1 MKNITPK
8 TVLLILCT
16 VCVSSLHR
24 SVLADGCTG
33 STFTIKYSPACNC
46 WQVCGNFISDCEE
59 IKSIDWD
66 FGDGGTASGKNPCH
80 TYTQPGTYTVTM
92 NIKACCHGFPL
103 FPCSNIQTCQITNT
117 VTVTQA
123 QIDNNGPQ
131 ANFKAD
137 TVCLGQE
144 TTFTNQSQFA
154 NDYTWLFPDGSTS
167 NAANPTYEFDSC
179 GVYKQNIALVASDNT
194 CCPSPSYDTIT
205 KSVYVKCPPNT
216 PANANADT
224 SDYIYE
230 SDASIIEDTVCHQ
243 EPMQFDLAKTDSIV
257 DWQWTFSDG
266 GSSSNLSPQHVFDDC
281 GANAQPPNYAEV
293 AVTNTQGCIDTVTE
307 YVEVFCPFQFTGQI
321 TNQGCTQ
328 EGGIILDFQGS
339 SAALEY
345 SKDCGN
351 TFQSDSNYWFP
362 LSPGDYC
369 IVVRDTFQV
378 CKQTDTLT
386 VGLDGGPSITAI
398 DSMNPTCNGGPSSG
412 YVDITVTGG
421 ASPLSYQWSN
431 GATTQDINNVP
442 AGTYSVTVTDANDCL
457 DDATVTLQPLSGS
470 LDVSEGCN
478 GANNGAIDLTVTGG
492 APPFSYNW
500 SNSETTQD
508 INNLPPNSYSVT
520 VTDDEGCTVVLDT
533 TIVEPPP
540 LQYDF
545 SVSQYGGGYNI
556 SCYDSSDG
564 SIDLI
569 VNGGTPPY
577 SYNWSGANA
586 NSQDLNDIPAGNYAV
601 TITDDNGCTLTADTV
616 LTEPPPLPGDLTVS
630 NYNGSNVS
638 CYGASDGF
646 IDLSVNAGGSNLT
659 YSWSNGSS
667 SQDLSAIPAGYYSV
681 TVSNAT
687 GCANTIDT
695 TLIEPDSLQLSIDS
709 LAEYAGGYNISCHG
723 ASDGLIEISV
733 SGGTPPYSYSWNG
746 GTYTSQDLVNIPAG
760 NYSLTVTDING
771 CTIRFDTTLT
781 EPQPLTDS
789 LVLSE
794 YPSGDNI
801 SCYGADDGAISILDV
816 SGGVPPYGYFY
827 KSGSDTNSTTS
838 SDTSNL
844 PPGHYTIVVGDQN
857 ACTIKHDT
865 TLTEPPPLRLDF
877 SISSYPSGDNVS
889 CKGANDGSINLT
901 VSGGSPGYDYNWS
914 AGDTTQD
921 LDSIPAGQYTVTVTD
936 TNGCVITGDTT
947 LTEPPPLQ
955 ISATL
960 SQYAGGYNV
969 SCYGASDGSIDITVN
984 GGTTPYSYSWNGG
997 ASTSQDLTNIPA
1009 DSFNVVVTD
1018 ANGCTITLDTVLT
1031 EPPPL
1036 QDSISVS
1043 SYIGGDNVSCYG
1055 ASDGSIDL
1063 TVNGGVSPYIYS
1075 WNGGTDST
1083 QDLTNITAGNY
1094 AVTVT
1099 DQNGCTLVD
1108 DTTLTEPPPLT
1119 TSFTVP
1125 SYAGDYNVSC
1135 NGASDGSIDLTVNG
1149 GTQAYDYNWSP
1160 NGNTSQDL
1168 DSIPA
1173 GQYSVTVTDTNGC
1186 AVTRDTTLTEPPPLQ
1201 ISATLSQYA
1210 GGYNVSCYGASDGSI
1225 DITVNG
1231 GTTPYSYSW
1240 NGGAYNAEDLTN
1252 IPAGTYDVVVTDAN
1266 GCTITLDTVL
1276 NEPPPLNS
1284 SWTTSH
1290 YTGDWEVSCHDGS
1303 DGSIDLTVNGGV
1315 TPYTYSWNG
1324 GAYNSEDLTNVPAG
1338 NYSVTIT
1345 DTNGCTITID
1355 TTLTEPP
1362 PFSTSASLSSFQGN
1376 NNISCFGYSDGF
1388 IDLDV
1393 SGSTPPYSYSW
1404 STGATTQDLF
1414 NISAGSYSV
1423 TITDTNG
1430 CTTIFDTTLT
1440 QPDPLGTDIAASS
1453 YENGYGVSCNSFED
1467 GWIDLTVTG
1476 GTSPFTYQWNGGV
1489 SSNQDLDSIGAGTY
1503 KVQVIDANGCII
1515 EDSVTLTEPPPIAAN
1530 LQSENVT
1537 CYDGEDGYM
1546 SVQPQGGTSPYEI
1559 QWSNGETGNAAN
1571 NLPAGEYST
1580 TVSDTN
1586 NCQTQLQETLY
1597 DPGPVEI
1604 TVPSE
1609 YNIRFGDTTQ
1619 IKTQS
1624 FTNGK
1629 DVSSYSWMPKK
1640 ALSCTD
1646 CADPKASPLE
1656 TTTYIV
1662 TMVDEDGC
1670 YDTART
1676 KVLVDNSK
1684 ILFIPNAFTP
1694 GNDEI
1699 NDRFRVNVKGVKEF
1713 EMKIFNR
1720 WGEKVFESHNKTN
1733 GWDGTYKGERCRPG
1747 VFVYI
1752 VRVTYLDGK
1761 TKERSGSVTLIR

>member
-1 MKNITPK
+1 
-8 TVLLILCT
+8 
-16 VCVSSLHR
+16 
-24 SVLADGCTG
+24 
-33 STFTIKYSPACNC
+33 
-46 WQVCGNFISDCEE
+46 
-59 IKSIDWD
+59 
-66 FGDGGTASGKNPCH
+66 
-80 TYTQPGTYTVTM
+80 
-92 NIKACCHGFPL
+92 
-103 FPCSNIQTCQITNT
+103 
-117 VTVTQA
+117 
-123 QIDNNGPQ
+123 
-131 ANFKAD
+131 
-137 TVCLGQE
+137 
-144 TTFTNQSQFA
+144 
-154 NDYTWLFPDGSTS
+154 
-167 NAANPTYEFDSC
+167 
-179 GVYKQNIALVASDNT
+179 
-194 CCPSPSYDTIT
+194 
-205 KSVYVKCPPNT
+205 
-216 PANANADT
+216 
-224 SDYIYE
+224 
-230 SDASIIEDTVCHQ
+230 
-243 EPMQFDLAKTDSIV
+243 
-257 DWQWTFSDG
+257 
-266 GSSSNLSPQHVFDDC
+266 
-281 GANAQPPNYAEV
+281 
-293 AVTNTQGCIDTVTE
+293 
-307 YVEVFCPFQFTGQI
+307 
-321 TNQGCTQ
+321 
-328 EGGIILDFQGS
+328 
-339 SAALEY
+339 
-345 SKDCGN
+345 
-351 TFQSDSNYWFP
+351 
-362 LSPGDYC
+362 
-369 IVVRDTFQV
+369 
-378 CKQTDTLT
+378 
-386 VGLDGGPSITAI
+386 
-398 DSMNPTCNGGPSSG
+398 
-412 YVDITVTGG
+412 
-421 ASPLSYQWSN
+421 
-431 GATTQDINNVP
+431 
-442 AGTYSVTVTDANDCL
+442 
-457 DDATVTLQPLSGS
+457 
-470 LDVSEGCN
+470 
-478 GANNGAIDLTVTGG
+478 
-492 APPFSYNW
+492 
-500 SNSETTQD
+500 
-508 INNLPPNSYSVT
+508 
-520 VTDDEGCTVVLDT
+520 
-533 TIVEPPP
+533 
-540 LQYDF
+540 
-545 SVSQYGGGYNI
+545 
-556 SCYDSSDG
+556 
-564 SIDLI
+564 
-569 VNGGTPPY
+569 
-577 SYNWSGANA
+577 
-586 NSQDLNDIPAGNYAV
+586 
-601 TITDDNGCTLTADTV
+601 
-616 LTEPPPLPGDLTVS
+616 
-630 NYNGSNVS
+630 
-638 CYGASDGF
+638 
-646 IDLSVNAGGSNLT
+646 
-659 YSWSNGSS
+659 
-667 SQDLSAIPAGYYSV
+667 
-681 TVSNAT
+681 
-687 GCANTIDT
+687 
-695 TLIEPDSLQLSIDS
+695 
-709 LAEYAGGYNISCHG
+709 
-723 ASDGLIEISV
+723 
-733 SGGTPPYSYSWNG
+733 
-746 GTYTSQDLVNIPAG
+746 
-760 NYSLTVTDING
+760 
-771 CTIRFDTTLT
+771 
-781 EPQPLTDS
+781 
-789 LVLSE
+789 
-794 YPSGDNI
+794 
-801 SCYGADDGAISILDV
+801 
-816 SGGVPPYGYFY
+816 
-827 KSGSDTNSTTS
+827 
-838 SDTSNL
+838 
-844 PPGHYTIVVGDQN
+844 
-857 ACTIKHDT
+857 
-865 TLTEPPPLRLDF
+865 
-877 SISSYPSGDNVS
+877 
-889 CKGANDGSINLT
+889 
-901 VSGGSPGYDYNWS
+901 
-914 AGDTTQD
+914 
-921 LDSIPAGQYTVTVTD
+921 
-936 TNGCVITGDTT
+936 
-947 LTEPPPLQ
+947 
-955 ISATL
+955 
-960 SQYAGGYNV
+960 
-969 SCYGASDGSIDITVN
+969 
-984 GGTTPYSYSWNGG
+984 
-997 ASTSQDLTNIPA
+997 
-1009 DSFNVVVTD
+1009 
-1018 ANGCTITLDTVLT
+1018 LT

-1099 DQNGCTLVD
+1099 DQNGCALVD